1 MRGDGKAKLVTALW
15 DLSAQGPAERRQ
27 YHRIGDGDGW
37 WPSQVDGAVVVPSR
51 ARRDTV
57 RAAERHASDLVEIP
71 EEMSSSTPV
80 TIITVHY
87 RHGRK
92 YDTTRASSTLG
103 KVAPRP
109 RTIVEVQS

>member
-1 MRGDGKAKLVTALW
+1 MARQLVTALW
-15 DLSAQGPAERRQ
+15 DLSARGSGTAT
-27 YHRIGDGDGW
+27 YHRIGDGDGV
-37 WPSQVDGAVVVPSR
+37 WPSQVDGAVVV
-51 ARRDTV
+51 RRERGGTV
-57 RAAERHASDLVEIP
+57 RAAERHASDMVEIP

-92 YDTTRASSTLG
+92 YATTRASSTLG